1 MDKIL
6 KELFEKYY
14 HKRNLSDSVSSHW
27 KKFQKNIIVDKNKN
41 SFRMKGYGFGNHRK
55 NTILNYIVTTP
66 ERLLLNNILKEYH
79 PSNKTVDSVKEILKK
94 WDILFGYSH
103 LKNLLSFETINS
115 YKLFNTTKYICII
128 GDGYGFLGSLIK
140 LIFPNSKIIFINL
153 GRVLMFDVFYS
164 SVLFKDPKSLLLNQ
178 STKNKISKY
187 EMIYLEAE
195 NSNLIKDLPIGLFI
209 NIASMQE
216 MSMKIIDKYF
226 YYMRSSIGSPYF
238 YCCNRLEKKLPDES
252 IIKFMD
258 YPWEVDDEILFDEL
272 TQWYQSYP
280 INYPPFWKKFDGPIH
295 HRLVKLADH
304 KVK

>member
-1 MDKIL
+1 MEKIL
-6 KELFEKYY
+6 KELYEKYY
-14 HKRNLSDSVSSHW
+14 IEKNLSGAASSHW
-27 KKFQKNIIVDKNKN
+27 EKFQKNIIINKNKN
-41 SFRMKGYGFGNHRK
+41 IFKMKGYGFGNHRK
-55 NTILNYIVTTP
+55 NTILNYLISTP
-66 ERLLLNNILKEYH
+66 ERLLLNTILKEYQS
-79 PSNKTVDSVKEILKK
+79 SNKAIDSVKEILKK

-164 SVLFKDPKSLLLNQ
+164 SVLFENFNPLLLNK
-178 STKNKISKY
+178 STKNQISKH

-195 NSNLIKDLPIGLFI
+195 NSNLIKGLPIGLFI

-226 YYMRSSIGSPYF
+226 YYMRSSIESPYF
-238 YCCNRLEKKLPDES
+238 YCCNRLEKKLPDGS
-252 IIKFMD
+252 IIKFMN
-258 YPWEVDDEILFDEL
+258 YPWRAADEILFDEL
-272 TQWYQSYP
+272 APWYQSYP

-295 HRLVKLADH
+295 HRLVKLDRNIQN
-304 KVK
+304 